1 MYAHVC
7 VQNNTTV
14 KTFSRNPDK
23 FGVDIPS
30 SLTVKFH

>member
-1 MYAHVC
+1 MHMYVFETIQQSNHLD
-7 VQNNTTV
+7 
-14 KTFSRNPDK
+14 RNPDK